1 MLDLST
7 VEPAS
12 TFFVEGATYIG
23 AVVAPGT
30 DYLTK
35 TTFMGQLGDLL
46 AHQGALAV
54 VPDLI
59 PKLNDVFV
67 AYDHGDIAGAQGLG
81 QEVMREWYARFGP
94 QATLPSRYPSQGSPA
109 GRRPQSDE

>member
-1 MLDLST
+1 MVESST
-7 VEPAS
+7 PEPAS

-46 AHQGALAV
+46 AHEGVLAV

-59 PKLNDVFV
+59 PKLNDVIA

-81 QEVMREWYARFGP
+81 QEVMREWYAHFGP
-94 QATLPSRYPSQGSPA
+94 HVPLPTRYPLHGSPA
-109 GRRPQSDE
+109 GRPRRE

>member
-1 MLDLST
+1 MLDSST
-7 VEPAS
+7 TAETAS

-35 TTFMGQLGDLL
+35 TAFMGQLSDLL
-46 AHQGALAV
+46 AHEGALAV

-59 PKLNDVFV
+59 PKLNDVIA
-67 AYDHGDIAGAQGLG
+67 AYDNGDIAGAEELG
-81 QEVMREWYARFGP
+81 QEVMREWYAHFGP
-94 QATLPSRYPSQGSPA
+94 RVPLPIRYPSEGSPA
-109 GRRPQSDE
+109 GRPRRE